1 MKKESL
7 EMTEDLKLQV
17 RIFESRHS
25 TTADEASIE
34 ENCYLE
40 LAEIL
45 KAADADQ
52 AIAIKPATLL
62 KVEQKMKEQQRLKTM
77 YKKAISVLIFI
88 LVLALSLQFLWQTEY
103 SWRLFSQMILT
114 SIPFLILIASGWLI
128 EKKLKQPINQIMP

>member
-1 MKKESL
+1 
-7 EMTEDLKLQV
+7 MTEDLKLQV

-45 KAADADQ
+45 KAADAAQ

>member
-1 MKKESL
+1 
-7 EMTEDLKLQV
+7 MTEDLKLQV
-17 RIFESRHS
+17 RLFEYRHS

-88 LVLALSLQFLWQTEY
+88 LVMALSLQFLWQTEY